1 MASAPVISIFLSKGG
16 PSVAH
21 GVLVEGQDGAAGL
34 FSPWPATLTGSVK
47 FGVYVPGS
55 GNVPEQWLAPDEVG
69 ILQGIDKGT
78 GTLGLV
84 SFTSNPASVGG
95 IETVPENE
103 FLRLKATP
111 GMSYW
116 DALKAAR
123 KNDFETIKTLR
134 RSLPSTLISRPRR
147 ERKPVRAGTAR
158 MFTARAA
165 DVRPHDFFCRYLL
178 RWD

>member
-21 GVLVEGQDGAAGL
+21 GVLVQGRAGAAGL
-34 FSPWPATLTGSVK
+34 FSPWPATVTGNVK
-47 FGVYVPGS
+47 FGVYVPAS
-55 GNVPEQWLAPDEVG
+55 TNEREEWLAPDEVG
-69 ILQGIDKGT
+69 ILKGIDKGV

-84 SFTSNPASVGG
+84 SFTSYPARAGG
-95 IETVPENE
+95 IETIDEKE
-103 FLRLKATP
+103 FLKLKERP
-111 GMSYW
+111 NSSYW

-123 KNDFETIKTLR
+123 ENDFEMLGTLR
-134 RSLPSTLISRPRR
+134 RSLPSTLISRTRR
-147 ERKPVRAGTAR
+147 ERKPVKAGAAR

-165 DVRPHDFFCRYLL
+165 DVKPRDFFCRYLL